1 MKSKVPELMVTSPT
15 DEEKT
20 TDEARD
26 YADFLE
32 KARKEEEKKEKEQAK
47 KIKRARETNMSPWAS
62 RM

>member
-1 MKSKVPELMVTSPT
+1 MVTSPI
-15 DEEKT
+15 DEPKT